1 MLRLGG
7 GSEKKK
13 GRTTSNSKRAGTT
26 EPNTLSPKSRNSI
39 PKPTPIKVKNASST
53 PAKPPPPPSQ
63 DTPVKPVPPSQHH
76 HPSSPE
82 PVICKVCSAPTSSPN
97 GLKDAAAQ
105 IKEDL
110 LETRLTISRLNLA
123 ARHLILDPKKSL
135 ENLGEQAGR
144 VATLCSK
151 VEEQFD
157 SFRKLLSAQYSSL
170 SSKVDSLGLSDPSEE
185 LIKKI
190 EAMFLLNSDQLEK
203 YRAIIDA
210 LEHKLVEKS
219 VNEKKLLDQIAS
231 LASKVQV
238 VSEQSTKMYAST
250 NLILERTAALLD
262 GLDDEKMKNSA
273 SPSGSK
279 LPDQPL
285 PPTPANLCTVY

>member
-1 MLRLGG
+1 M
-7 GSEKKK
+7 
-13 GRTTSNSKRAGTT
+13 
-26 EPNTLSPKSRNSI
+26 
-39 PKPTPIKVKNASST
+39 
-53 PAKPPPPPSQ
+53 
-63 DTPVKPVPPSQHH
+63 
-76 HPSSPE
+76 
-82 PVICKVCSAPTSSPN
+82 
-97 GLKDAAAQ
+97 
-105 IKEDL
+105 
-110 LETRLTISRLNLA
+110 LNLA

-219 VNEKKLLDQIAS
+219 VNEKGA
-231 LASKVQV
+231 
-238 VSEQSTKMYAST
+238 
-250 NLILERTAALLD
+250 
-262 GLDDEKMKNSA
+262 
-273 SPSGSK
+273 
-279 LPDQPL
+279 
-285 PPTPANLCTVY
+285 